1 MEKLRN
7 NCRAKEIHKNDN
19 VGYKSTKKSSLE
31 SYSSWIPLYLPTRN
45 ETVSGFFKVFW
56 RSVNMGRPYLD
67 KNHSYYTFINIWARN
82 KP

>member
-31 SYSSWIPLYLPTRN
+31 SYS
-45 ETVSGFFKVFW
+45 
-56 RSVNMGRPYLD
+56 
-67 KNHSYYTFINIWARN
+67 
-82 KP
+82 